1 MGIVG
6 IGRSVRQQLAVI
18 AFLVL
23 LAGPGVV
30 YGQDGQTPMFRSG
43 TEIVDLY
50 VTVTDDDGRLV
61 PDLTREDFVIFD
73 NDEPQEIT
81 LFEND
86 VRPITVVV
94 MLDTSISTTNVMDL
108 ILGGAEQFLI
118 RMLPDDR
125 ARVGAFNDKIELE
138 PAEFVGDRDLLI
150 EQLDGLD
157 FGNDTR
163 LHDAMDASLDA
174 LLGVQGRKVVL
185 VLTDGQDSASRIGW
199 KDVRTRAV
207 AEEVMIYSIGL
218 EVEYFDGVRNRRT
231 RPDGSLR
238 ELAEETGGGYF
249 ELRETDELGATFTRV
264 SQELHSQYV
273 LGFTPTVR
281 DGQVHELEVRV
292 KGRGM
297 KARARRSYVAPSG
310 PTPSDQ
316 ARR

>member
-1 MGIVG
+1 MDINRACAR
-6 IGRSVRQQLAVI
+6 RSVVA
-18 AFLVL
+18 AL
-23 LAGPGVV
+23 LALLAASVTV
-30 YGQDGQTPMFRSG
+30 HGQETQTPMFRSG

-61 PDLTREDFVIFD
+61 PSLTRDDFAIFD
-73 NDEPQEIT
+73 NNEPQEIT

-94 MLDTSISTTNVMDL
+94 MLDTSISTTNVMNL

-125 ARVGAFNDKIELE
+125 ARVGAFNDKIEIE
-138 PAEFVGDRDLLI
+138 PSEFVGDRDLLI
-150 EQLDGLD
+150 SYLEGLD

-163 LHDAMDASLDA
+163 LHDAVEASLDA
-174 LLGVQGRKVVL
+174 LIGVDGRKVVL
-185 VLTDGQDSASRIGW
+185 VLTDGQDSASSVGW
-199 KDVRTRAV
+199 KDVRARAV

-231 RPDGSLR
+231 SPDRSLR

-249 ELRETDELGATFTRV
+249 ELKETDELGSTFTRV

-281 DGQVHELEVRV
+281 DGQVHELAVRV

-297 KARARRSYVAPSG
+297 KARARRSYVAPSD
-310 PTPSDQ
+310 PAPSGE
-316 ARR
+316 ASR